1 MNTINY
7 FNKTLVC
14 SLILSIVCSCTSDI
28 ANRYYLDNTL
38 PPKNMEDVELL
49 FNKPDRSYIV
59 IADFQ
64 SRGESAKALHKKAAK
79 IGADAVIVTKL
90 GGIYDTSEE
99 WAGKDTYSDT
109 SYNRITGTAI
119 LYE

>member
-1 MNTINY
+1 M
-7 FNKTLVC
+7 
-14 SLILSIVCSCTSDI
+14 ILSFICSCTRDV
-28 ANRYYLDNTL
+28 ANRYYLENTL
-38 PPKNMEDVELL
+38 PPKNLEDVELL
-49 FNKPDRSYIV
+49 FVKPDRNYTV

-64 SRGESAKALHKKAAK
+64 SRGESPKALRKKAAK

-90 GGIYDTSEE
+90 GGYYDTGEE